1 MNLNVVIRGGGDLAT
16 GVAHRLFKSGMKVII
31 TEIAEPLV
39 IRRTVAFASA
49 VYEGEYAVEGVTAKF
64 QKTDPVFTN
73 EFIPVIVDP
82 ECSVWHRLKPDVI
95 VDAIMAK
102 TNKGTFKY
110 MAPVVIALGPG
121 FDAGK
126 DVHRV
131 IETQRGHYLGRIIEE
146 GFAENDTGIP
156 GEIGGCSSQRVI
168 RAPED
173 GIFTSEKQ
181 IGNTVKEGDIL
192 GKIKDVEVK
201 TGLSGVIRG
210 LIKDG
215 IYVEKNLKIGDIDPR
230 GRKEFI
236 YNISDKARALGGSV
250 LEAIMNCYSDRII
263 FFEK

>member
-31 TEIAEPLV
+31 TEVTEPLV

-49 VYEGEYAVEGVTAKF
+49 VHEGEFTVEGVTAKF
-64 QKTDPVFTN
+64 QKTEPVFTN

-121 FDAGK
+121 FNAGT

-131 IETQRGHYLGRIIEE
+131 IETQRGHYLGKIIEE
-146 GFAENDTGIP
+146 GFAESDTGIP
-156 GEIGGCSSQRVI
+156 GEINGYSSQRII
-168 RAPED
+168 RAPEE
-173 GIFTSEKQ
+173 GVFMSRKQ
-181 IGNTVKEGDIL
+181 IGDAVTEGDL
-192 GKIKDVEVK
+192 VGNVKDAEVK
-201 TGLSGVIRG
+201 ANISGVIRG
-210 LIKDG
+210 LIRDG
-215 IYVEKNLKIGDIDPR
+215 INVTKNLKIGDVDPR

-236 YNISDKARALGGSV
+236 CTISDKARALGGSV

>member
-1 MNLNVVIRGGGDLAT
+1 MNLNILIRGGGDLAT
-16 GVAHRLFKSGMKVII
+16 GIAHRLFKSGMKVII

-49 VYEGEYAVEGVTAKF
+49 VYEGEITVEGVTAKL
-64 QKTDPVFTN
+64 QKTEPVFTN
-73 EFIPVIVDP
+73 EYIPVIVDP
-82 ECSVWHRLKPDVI
+82 EGSICHRLKPDVI

-102 TNKGTFKY
+102 TNKGTLKY

-121 FDAGK
+121 FNAGV

-168 RAPED
+168 RAPGN
-173 GIFTSEKQ
+173 GIFTSEKK
-181 IGNTVKEGDIL
+181 IGDMVIEGDIV
-192 GKIKDVEVK
+192 GKIEDVEVK
-201 TGLSGVIRG
+201 TGISGVIRG

-236 YNISDKARALGGSV
+236 FNISDKARALGGSV

>member
-1 MNLNVVIRGGGDLAT
+1 MNLNVVVRGGGDLAT

-49 VYEGEYAVEGVTAKF
+49 VYGGEFTVEGVTAKF
-64 QKTDPVFTN
+64 QKTEPVFTN

-95 VDAIMAK
+95 VDVIMAK

-121 FDAGK
+121 FNAGT

-131 IETQRGHYLGRIIEE
+131 IETQRGHYLGKIIDE

-181 IGNTVKEGDIL
+181 IGDTVKEGDIV
-192 GKIKDVEVK
+192 GKVRDLEVK
-201 TGLSGVIRG
+201 TGISGVVRG
-210 LIKDG
+210 LIRDG
-215 IYVEKNLKIGDIDPR
+215 IHVTKNLKIGDIDPR

-236 YNISDKARALGGSV
+236 CNISDKARALGGSV
-250 LEAIMNCYSDRII
+250 LEAIMNCYSDRFI